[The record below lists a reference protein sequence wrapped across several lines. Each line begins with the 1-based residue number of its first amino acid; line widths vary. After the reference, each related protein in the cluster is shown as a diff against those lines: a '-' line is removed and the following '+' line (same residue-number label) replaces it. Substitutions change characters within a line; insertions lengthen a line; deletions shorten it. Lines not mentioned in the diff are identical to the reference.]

1 MLGRLGRARLGQ
13 FLLSPEPGPQHSAKE
28 KTESKT
34 ERMAEH
40 RRSNKGQ
47 RGGGEGG
54 VRFLEDWRKPNMN
67 LCCATGSHGCV
78 VALFLINI
86 KRQL

>member
-1 MLGRLGRARLGQ
+1 MLGRLGRARPGQ

-47 RGGGEGG
+47 WGG
-54 VRFLEDWRKPNMN
+54 VTFPGGFEETKYEPVFLPAAFTVMDMW
-67 LCCATGSHGCV
+67 L
-78 VALFLINI
+78 LYF
-86 KRQL
+86 